1 MARDEGGRAR
11 EVGLKIK
18 FWGVRGSI
26 PTPGA
31 ATARVGG
38 NTSCVEVRAGGQ
50 LLIFEMGT
58 GARALGGSLLKQ
70 LPITAH
76 VFLSHMHHDHTQG
89 LPFFV
94 PCFIPGNTL
103 FFYGADKGGL
113 TLEEQLNRV
122 FDYPYFPV
130 PLKTMPANMEFVS
143 LREGQKVKLSQDLVV
158 MNRRVNHPD
167 EAFGYRVECVE
178 DGVKKVF
185 AFCTDTEHF
194 SVPDWKVKDLAK
206 DADVFV
212 YDGQYTD
219 EEYPTKVGWGH
230 STPAE
235 GVKLARECGAK
246 RLILF
251 HHDPTHSD
259 DKVFEMEAQAKA
271 LFPGA
276 QAAVEGLEIE
286 I

>member
-1 MARDEGGRAR
+1 M
-11 EVGLKIK
+11 KIK

-26 PTPGA
+26 PTPGPS
-31 ATARVGG
+31 TARVGG
-38 NTSCVEVRAGGQ
+38 NTSCVEVRAAGL

-58 GARALGGSLLKQ
+58 GARGLGGSLLKQ
-70 LPITAH
+70 LPLSAH
-76 VFLSHMHHDHTQG
+76 VFMSHLHHDHTQG

-103 FFYGADKGGL
+103 RFYGADKGGM
-113 TLEEQLNRV
+113 TFEEQLRRV
-122 FDYPYFPV
+122 FDFPYFPI
-130 PLKTMPANMEFVS
+130 PLKGMAATFQFVS
-143 LREGQKVKLSQDLVV
+143 IREGQKIQLSPEVTVSNRKL
-158 MNRRVNHPD
+158 NHPD
-167 EAFGYRVECVE
+167 EAFGFRVEAME

-185 AFCTDTEHF
+185 AFCTDTEHY

-219 EEYPTKVGWGH
+219 EEYPSKVGWGH
-230 STPAE
+230 STPSE
-235 GVKLARECGAK
+235 GVKLVRESGAK

-259 DKVFEMEAQAKA
+259 EKVFDMEAQAKA

-276 QAAVEGLEIE
+276 QAAVEGLEIDL
-286 I
+286 